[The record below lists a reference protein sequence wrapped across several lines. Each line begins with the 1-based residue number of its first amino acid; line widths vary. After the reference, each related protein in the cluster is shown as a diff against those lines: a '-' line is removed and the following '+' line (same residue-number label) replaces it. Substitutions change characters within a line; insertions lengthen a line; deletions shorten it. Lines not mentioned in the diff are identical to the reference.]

1 MRQRLNSSVYVNLGK
16 VLVDGKRASKAGMPV
31 GNDVSIKIT
40 AEVPKYV
47 CR

>member
-1 MRQRLNSSVYVNLGK
+1 MLFVFIISTVVYEGK
-16 VLVDGKRASKAGMPV
+16 VLVDGRRVSKAGMPV
-31 GNDVSIKIT
+31 ASTANIKIT